1 MRLIQA
7 GTIPKNGEQKDCF
20 VVPPRKDGK
29 WNVIARYKAILNIE
43 SWNGVTSVGLPS
55 Q

>member
-1 MRLIQA
+1 MSLSRS

-29 WNVIARYKAILNIE
+29 WNVIARYKAILKIKR
-43 SWNGVTSVGLPS
+43 
-55 Q
+55 